1 MELSMKGRGPGPP
14 WGTTQE
20 SVTSDL
26 KQSILM
32 IYTFSKP
39 KQDGHGHRWPCA
51 PLCVPSGLRLRAFQG
66 DGSRRRDPE
75 PPTRQ
80 PERSAVALGSAGR
93 TCVPRARPGYVRRG
107 PARSRE
113 QPAHREGGGA
123 PRAVPPAPAGGGAAP
138 HGSSAAPAGP
148 ARQVAAPPRGRR
160 AERNAPAAPA
170 RGRAAVGVA
179 SRPHLAPT
187 GCGAVGRDLPGGPLA
202 ARPSYLHTGRRG
214 ARAGRPARGGR
225 GSRGP
230 AAAAEFGQRA
240 GDGPASGLQV
250 PGCAEL
256 PGRSSERCQ
265 AEGSLG
271 QATGVVVRPLALRT
285 GAPTT
290 GLLRAISGNFLKEDG
305 AKFGFSV
312 HFCLLNKAAKRVG
325 MRRTCLW

>member
-1 MELSMKGRGPGPP
+1 MKGRGPGPP

-75 PPTRQ
+75 PPTHQ
-80 PERSAVALGSAGR
+80 PERSAVALGSASP

-225 GSRGP
+225 GESGPSGGRRIRAESWRRSCVGVAGDARGVP
-230 AAAAEFGQRA
+230 DWRAAGSGRA
-240 GDGPASGLQV
+240 GAVGQGRTSWRRRGVGGGGRPPPSTRRSLQ
-250 PGCAEL
+250 A
-256 PGRSSERCQ
+256 Q
-265 AEGSLG
+265 GSHCPPHTAL
-271 QATGVVVRPLALRT
+271 LRT
-285 GAPTT
+285 HCACD
-290 GLLRAISGNFLKEDG
+290 SG
-305 AKFGFSV
+305 
-312 HFCLLNKAAKRVG
+312 
-325 MRRTCLW
+325 